1 MYQVQSNY
9 LIKMLIVA
17 LSTAFDNL
25 LINDDPKTITVGYIN
40 CKIIPKSSAY
50 NIISNN
56 FKIESFS

>member
-25 LINDDPKTITVGYIN
+25 LINDDPKAITVGS
-40 CKIIPKSSAY
+40 KIIPKSSAY
-50 NIISNN
+50 SISNN
-56 FKIESFS
+56 CKIEPFS

>member
-25 LINDDPKTITVGYIN
+25 LINDDPKAITVGYIN
-40 CKIIPKSSAY
+40 CKIIVKSSAY
-50 NIISNN
+50 SISNN
-56 FKIESFS
+56 FKIEVFS